1 MDIFDRIYETT
12 RNKGPAGLQRMERL
26 LELLGNPEEDLR
38 IFHVGGTNGKGSV
51 SFFIKSLLEAE
62 GFSVGMF
69 TSPHVE
75 KYNERFR
82 YSDEM
87 ISDEDLERYADMVL
101 SYNEQLNS
109 EGHGNLA
116 LFEILTAVAY
126 LYFNE
131 RRPDYVIMEV
141 GIGGR
146 IDVTNTIA
154 HPVAT
159 VITQVGLDHT
169 DVLGDT
175 VVKIAEDKACIIKRG
190 VPIVTQSPEA
200 EIRDVIHRKAEEMH
214 APILDVA
221 EMSYEVVDP
230 ACEALGGIVVRFNAV
245 VNGRN
250 YEDLAIRMIGEHQI
264 RNAMTALSA
273 VMSVIDISEEA
284 VRAGLLHVI
293 NPGRFEFLQYSEPC
307 IVIDGAHNPSGIAA
321 AIDAY
326 RKTIGRNVDDNKL
339 LLVFGCLKDKE
350 CDTMVS
356 MLAEA
361 FGNADFLMLQPDS
374 DRALPAHTLGDLFE
388 ARGCKCEASE
398 DTSTLFDTER
408 LAKYDNVLVLGS
420 IYLIGEI
427 KTKYISL

>member
-1 MDIFDRIYETT
+1 
-12 RNKGPAGLQRMERL
+12 MERL